1 MREKIARPGRRAFA
15 GGRIALL
22 GVVLIGAGFGCGGS
36 RPQSPFTSQAD
47 ARINI
52 EVINHG
58 FDDITV
64 HALWSGK
71 RVRLGR
77 VSGTR
82 TANFMLPWDGA
93 DVLRIR
99 IDVLAGGECTTRGI
113 WTDPGDIILL
123 EVQSYLRY
131 CGW

>member
-1 MREKIARPGRRAFA
+1 MCEKMVRPGRRASA
-15 GGRIALL
+15 AGRIALF
-22 GVVLIGAGFGCGGS
+22 GVVLTSAGFGCAGS
-36 RPQSPFTSQAD
+36 RSAPFTSQAD

-58 FDDITV
+58 FEDITL

-77 VSGTR
+77 VSGTM
-82 TANFMLPWDGA
+82 TGNFMLPWDWTEE
-93 DVLRIR
+93 LRIR

-113 WTDPGDIILL
+113 WTDPGDHILL

-131 CGW
+131 CGLY

>member
-1 MREKIARPGRRAFA
+1 MREKIVRPGRRASA
-15 GGRIALL
+15 AGRIALL
-22 GVVLIGAGFGCGGS
+22 SVVLTGAGFGCARS
-36 RPQSPFTSQAD
+36 RPAPFTSQAE

-58 FDDITV
+58 FDDITL

-82 TANFMLPWDGA
+82 TGNFMLPWDWTEE
-93 DVLRIR
+93 LRIR

-113 WTDPGDIILL
+113 WTDPGDHILL

-131 CGW
+131 CGLY